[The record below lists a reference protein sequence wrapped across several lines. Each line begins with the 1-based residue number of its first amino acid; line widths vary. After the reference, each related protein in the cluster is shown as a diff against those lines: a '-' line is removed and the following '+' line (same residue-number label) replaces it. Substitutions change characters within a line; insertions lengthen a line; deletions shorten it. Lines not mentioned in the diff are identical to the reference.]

1 LKTAGTLKSDLNFEV
16 WRQLV
21 SAGVTIVPAHGAI
34 ALGVPLMQ
42 ESRGNR
48 EGLAQGHWIW

>member
-21 SAGVTIVPAHGAI
+21 SAGVTIVPAHGAM
-34 ALGVPLMQ
+34 ALGVPLVQ

-48 EGLAQGHWIW
+48 DELSQGH